1 MYKLRTI
8 ALIAFTF
15 CLFNASA
22 QKISAVE
29 KKTAGKLPQL
39 NDKAVLAANSYFDQ
53 FMVKLREGDIEG
65 AKAFLAPEVRS
76 MMTATVFSKLKLFVK
91 PGPFKIYTKGVED
104 FKGIDY
110 LAIQFT
116 YANAPEKPTEF
127 MKLLFD
133 QDNLI
138 ISVQPLILKEPHG

>member
-1 MYKLRTI
+1 MYKLHTI

-29 KKTAGKLPQL
+29 KKAAGKLPQL
-39 NDKAVLAANSYFDQ
+39 NDQFVSAAKRCFDQ
-53 FMVKLREGDIEG
+53 FIVKLREGDIEG
-65 AKAFLAPEVRS
+65 AKTFLAPQVRN
-76 MMTATVFSKLKLFVK
+76 MMTATVFSKLSSFVK
-91 PGPFKIYTKGVED
+91 PGPFKIYTHRVED
-104 FKGIDY
+104 FKGINY

-116 YANAPEKPTEF
+116 YANAPEKPTDF
-127 MKLLFD
+127 MKVLFD

-138 ISVQPLILKEPHG
+138 ISVQPLMMKEPHG